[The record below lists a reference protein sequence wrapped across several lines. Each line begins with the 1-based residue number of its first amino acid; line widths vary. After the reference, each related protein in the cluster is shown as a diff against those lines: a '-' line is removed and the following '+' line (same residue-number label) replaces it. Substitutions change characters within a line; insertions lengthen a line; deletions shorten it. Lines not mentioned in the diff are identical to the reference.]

1 MKLTTSRVKMELEEL
16 KTELSVVVQK
26 MVELF
31 NSGKTRTKQEREVY
45 DSLRVESDAIVLKI
59 KECTKNVI

>member
-1 MKLTTSRVKMELEEL
+1 MKLEEL
-16 KTELSVVVQK
+16 KAELSVVVQK

-45 DSLRVESDAIVLKI
+45 NSLSAESDAIVLKI